1 MLRTFLPAFFTLY
14 IHFTEYLIPMSFVL
28 WCHRHWSLGTSS
40 ALVSATKVLTLR
52 KGRSHRAI
60 LSQWLTTALGPALR
74 SLCPRSELLK
84 CWIPST
90 RKGRIVPF
98 CPELFFF
105 LLSPH
110 FLPFLSTWT
119 FSPALWLA
127 YCESLCRFSLGEA
140 DSTSFLL
147 LDFLDEYPYF

>member
-1 MLRTFLPAFFTLY
+1 MLWTFLPAFFTFY
-14 IHFTEYLIPMSFVL
+14 ITEYLIPMSFVL
-28 WCHRHWSLGTSS
+28 WCHCHWSLSTSS
-40 ALVSATKVLTLR
+40 AVVSDTKVLTLR

-60 LSQWLTTALGPALR
+60 LSQWLTTTLGPTLR
-74 SLCPRSELLK
+74 SLWPRPELLQS
-84 CWIPST
+84 WIPFT
-90 RKGRIVPF
+90 RKGRIVPYCF
-98 CPELFFF
+98 ELLFF

-119 FSPALWLA
+119 FSPALRLVS
-127 YCESLCRFSLGEA
+127 CESLCRCSLGEA

>member
-1 MLRTFLPAFFTLY
+1 MLRTFLPAFFTFY
-14 IHFTEYLIPMSFVL
+14 IHFTEYLSPMSFVL
-28 WCHRHWSLGTSS
+28 WCYFHWSLGTSS
-40 ALVSATKVLTLR
+40 AVVSATKLLTLR

-74 SLCPRSELLK
+74 PELLK
-84 CWIPST
+84 CWIPIT

-98 CPELFFF
+98 CSELLFFLF
-105 LLSPH
+105 SPH

-127 YCESLCRFSLGEA
+127 YCESLCRSSLGEA

-147 LDFLDEYPYF
+147 LDFLNEYPYL

>member
-1 MLRTFLPAFFTLY
+1 MLRTFLLAFFTFY

-40 ALVSATKVLTLR
+40 AVVSAIKVLTLR

-60 LSQWLTTALGPALR
+60 LSHWLTTALGSALR
-74 SLCPRSELLK
+74 SLCPRPELLK

-98 CPELFFF
+98 CPELLFFRLPTSYHFYPPEHF
-105 LLSPH
+105 LLHSGWH
-110 FLPFLSTWT
+110 IVSLSVDSVWVRQIQLLSFYWT
-119 FSPALWLA
+119 F
-127 YCESLCRFSLGEA
+127 
-140 DSTSFLL
+140 
-147 LDFLDEYPYF
+147 